1 MASCRDCINW
11 DECKTISGTTKYY
24 GEESAAGNVES
35 LCLMFEKRAH
45 SIQEAAEIEVARE
58 ILNIITQRQ
67 ELVMQRAQGTSNL
80 WHCGHYTGK
89 LLAYEDIKEI
99 IEQKYLEAKE

>member
-1 MASCRDCINW
+1 MHPLGRMLGKD
-11 DECKTISGTTKYY
+11 GTTDFY
-24 GEESAAGNVES
+24 GKETAAGNVES
-35 LCLMFEKRAH
+35 LCSRFKSPH
-45 SIQEAAEIEVARE
+45 SIRESAKIEVARE

-67 ELVMQRAQGTSNL
+67 ELVMQRAQGTSNI